1 MIQQNNL
8 EEKQMTETKLAFS
21 LRDQQAGSMAA
32 AFDPMRKMDCSICPT
47 TNFQQ
52 PD

>member
-1 MIQQNNL
+1 
-8 EEKQMTETKLAFS
+8 
-21 LRDQQAGSMAA
+21 MAA
-32 AFDPMRKMDCSICPT
+32 AFDPMRKMDCSICPA